1 MKLEIFSDLDI
12 QGENWRWQN
21 ENKQVKCKKKEYFG
35 YFPRKGRADSV
46 RFGVVSRSAELYDK
60 MN

>member
-35 YFPRKGRADSV
+35 YFSWRGRADV
-46 RFGVVSRSAELYDK
+46 
-60 MN
+60 

>member
-21 ENKQVKCKKKEYFG
+21 ENKQVKCKKKRNISLISHGEIELILEGCFSLTTE
-35 YFPRKGRADSV
+35 PDS
-46 RFGVVSRSAELYDK
+46 E
-60 MN
+60 

>member
-12 QGENWRWQN
+12 QGEHWRWQN

-35 YFPRKGRADSV
+35 YFSRRGRADV
-46 RFGVVSRSAELYDK
+46 
-60 MN
+60 